1 MKPLQTDEAAADM
14 RKILEETSF
23 SKEIYRKAC
32 EDALEFRGHFQH
44 PVGMSVHDVGR
55 HKGKPLEV
63 GMVFSIDPMIWVHE
77 EKLYIRMEDV
87 VVVTEDGVENL
98 SANLPIEMDDLET
111 TGRYGLARLSRAAR
125 AAVSSGPRGG
135 DATIAS

>member
-1 MKPLQTDEAAADM
+1 M
-14 RKILEETSF
+14 REGPGNDTSF

-77 EKLYIRMEDV
+77 EKHIHSY
-87 VVVTEDGVENL
+87 G
-98 SANLPIEMDDLET
+98 
-111 TGRYGLARLSRAAR
+111 GR
-125 AAVSSGPRGG
+125 RGG
-135 DATIAS
+135 YGRRG